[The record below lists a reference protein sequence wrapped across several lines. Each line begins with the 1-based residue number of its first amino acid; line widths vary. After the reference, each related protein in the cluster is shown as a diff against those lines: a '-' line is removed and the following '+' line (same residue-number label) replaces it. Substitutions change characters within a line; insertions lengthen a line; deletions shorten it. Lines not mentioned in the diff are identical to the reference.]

1 MLESDF
7 TIWYKIAGDWFVT
20 WLGVA
25 YYARRAF
32 LEFSKVLFI
41 DFLFWQLTYR
51 FWQESR
57 DTFVES

>member
-7 TIWYKIAGDWFVT
+7 TNWCKIDGDWFVT

-25 YYARRAF
+25 YYPRRAF

-41 DFLFWQLTYR
+41 DFF
-51 FWQESR
+51 F
-57 DTFVES
+57 